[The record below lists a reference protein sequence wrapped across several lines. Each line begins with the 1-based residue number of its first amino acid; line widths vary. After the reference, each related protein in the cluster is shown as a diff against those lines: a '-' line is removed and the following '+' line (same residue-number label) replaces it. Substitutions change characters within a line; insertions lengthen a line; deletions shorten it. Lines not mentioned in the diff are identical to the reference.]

1 MESKAEVQH
10 EWSNRFAGQAAVELE
25 RPSKR
30 NLSPVMDEQL
40 VTVGSSEY
48 RVALHSEGSALINGH
63 ERQYDFTN
71 ITLESYSLILD
82 HVSSTVFV
90 ESIDLEERQLRLR
103 VNGRLYCL
111 TVDDHRSLLR
121 KSLLQNK
128 QHRRES
134 QVVRAPMPGLVVK
147 VEVEIGAQVETGQGL
162 VVLEAMK
169 MENEIKSIQRGKV
182 ESIHISAGKIVE
194 KGEKLLTIVH
204 E

>member
-1 MESKAEVQH
+1 
-10 EWSNRFAGQAAVELE
+10 
-25 RPSKR
+25 
-30 NLSPVMDEQL
+30 MDENL
-40 VTVGSSEY
+40 VTVGSREY
-48 RVALHSEGSALINGH
+48 RIALQSEGNALINGH
-63 ERQYDFTN
+63 EQHYDFTR
-71 ITLESYSLILD
+71 ISPESYSLIVD

-90 ESIDLEERQLRLR
+90 ESVDLEEGKLRLR

-111 TVDDHRSLLR
+111 TVDDRRSLLR

-128 QHRRES
+128 QHHRES

-147 VEVEIGAQVETGQGL
+147 VEVEVGAQVETGQGL

-169 MENEIKSIQRGKV
+169 MENEIKAVQRGKV

-204 E
+204 D